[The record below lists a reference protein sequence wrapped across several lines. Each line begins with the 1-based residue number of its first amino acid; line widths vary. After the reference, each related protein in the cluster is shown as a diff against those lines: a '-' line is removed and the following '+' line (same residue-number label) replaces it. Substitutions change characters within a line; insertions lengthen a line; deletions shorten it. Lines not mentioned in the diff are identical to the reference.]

1 MKLIIAAVSG
11 IATLGVLWV
20 FFRPPFGEN
29 IVHLDTQ
36 QRVVALTYDDGPSPP
51 YTDPLLDVLAKHDV
65 KATFF
70 LIGNRVEQYP
80 ETVHRILAE
89 GHQVGNHSYSHPV
102 LGLLPPA
109 AVGREIERTDALLR
123 DIGVK
128 GEIVFRAP
136 ILTRFLPGG
145 VGTREAGP
153 RPHQWECMEL
163 GLDDTEPGH
172 NYQNGVAEGQAGC
185 HYHLTRWERGLWE
198 RHPSGNHRR
207 NRQDHSCAET
217 PGIHVCAGIRHSPVK
232 VLRCLCCLSSV
243 WMLALT
249 GCGAKHHYGLL
260 LTFRIF
266 SRIKGVGPTVD
277 RSLSNRQSPGNSR
290 CNCSEAS

>member
-11 IATLGVLWV
+11 ITTLGVLWV

-51 YTDPLLDVLAKHDV
+51 YTDQLLDVLAKHDV

-136 ILTRFLPGG
+136 ILTRFLP
-145 VGTREAGP
+145 
-153 RPHQWECMEL
+153 
-163 GLDDTEPGH
+163 
-172 NYQNGVAEGQAGC
+172 VAWVLAKRDRA
-185 HYHLTRWERGLWE
+185 HV
-198 RHPSGNHRR
+198 SGNVWSWDWTTQ
-207 NRQDHSCAET
+207 NPDKIT
-217 PGIHVCAGIRHSPVK
+217 K
-232 VLRCLCCLSSV
+232 TVLRKV
-243 WMLALT
+243 KP
-249 GCGAKHHYGLL
+249 GAIIILHDG
-260 LTFRIF
+260 
-266 SRIKGVGPTVD
+266 KGVYGNATRLGTIAATD
-277 RSLSNRQSPGNSR
+277 RIIPVLKRRGYTFVRVSDIRQ
-290 CNCSEAS
+290 

>member
-51 YTDPLLDVLAKHDV
+51 YTDQLLDVLAKHDV

-123 DIGVK
+123 HIGVK

-136 ILTRFLPGG
+136 ILTRFLP
-145 VGTREAGP
+145 
-153 RPHQWECMEL
+153 
-163 GLDDTEPGH
+163 
-172 NYQNGVAEGQAGC
+172 VAWVLAKRDRT
-185 HYHLTRWERGLWE
+185 HI
-198 RHPSGNHRR
+198 SGNVWSWDWTTQ
-207 NRQDHSCAET
+207 NPDT
-217 PGIHVCAGIRHSPVK
+217 ITK
-232 VLRCLCCLSSV
+232 TVLRKV
-243 WMLALT
+243 KP
-249 GCGAKHHYGLL
+249 GAIIILHDG
-260 LTFRIF
+260 
-266 SRIKGVGPTVD
+266 KGVYGNATRLGTIAATDSIIPALKRRGYTFVRVSD
-277 RSLSNRQSPGNSR
+277 IRQ
-290 CNCSEAS
+290 